1 MTLQIAQHFAALGD
15 AIYLNTA
22 AFGPAPA
29 RAAAALREAATAWA
43 EGRFDYLPAEQAGE
57 SCRAGFA
64 TLIGAQ
70 AEDIALIP
78 TASAVAGQ
86 LAAHLA
92 HAVEP
97 GTILVGEQEYTS
109 NLYPWRLLEHRGFTL
124 RPIPHRNGRLL
135 PEDFEAAA
143 DASTR
148 LIAVSAVQSATGF
161 RVDLAALRAIANRS
175 GALLYVDAAQ
185 MAGALALD
193 APALG
198 IDALAAP
205 AHKFLLG
212 TRGMGYAYFAPSLRA
227 RMHPA
232 APGWKAAAEPL
243 ASFFGPEMT
252 LSPTA
257 SRYDQSLAWF
267 NAMADAESMAL
278 LTGLGIAAIDAH
290 NTALSDRLAAQLRER
305 AIPFLDHPPANR
317 SAILSITPP
326 SPEAAQRLQQAGIVA
341 SIRAGRVR
349 LAVHI
354 HNTEA
359 QLDRVAALLAAP

>member
-1 MTLQIAQHFAALGD
+1 MPLQVAAHFAALGD
-15 AIYLNTA
+15 TIHLNTA

-43 EGRFDYLPAEQAGE
+43 EGRFDYAPAERAGE
-57 SCRAGFA
+57 ACRAGFA
-64 TLIGAQ
+64 SLIGAG

-86 LAAHLA
+86 VAAHLA
-92 HAVEP
+92 HAVPP
-97 GTILVGEQEYTS
+97 GTLLVGEEEYTS
-109 NLYPWRLLEHRGFTL
+109 NLFSWRLLERRGFTL
-124 RPIPHRNGRLL
+124 RPILHRDGRLL
-135 PEDFEAAA
+135 PEDFAAAA

-161 RVDLAALRAIANRS
+161 RVDLPALRAIADRS

-185 MAGALALD
+185 IAGAMELD

-212 TRGMGYAYFAPSLRA
+212 TRGMGYAWFAPALRA
-227 RMHPA
+227 AMLPA

-243 ASFFGPEMT
+243 ASFFGPEMR
-252 LSPTA
+252 LSDTA

-278 LTGLGIAAIDAH
+278 LAGLGIAAIHAH
-290 NTALSDRLAAQLRER
+290 NTALVARLAEHLRAR
-305 AIPFLDHPPANR
+305 GVPFLDHPPGNR
-317 SAILSITPP
+317 STILSVMPP
-326 SPEAAQRLQQAGIVA
+326 SPEAARRLQQAGVVA

-349 LAVHI
+349 LAVHL

-359 QLDRVAALLAAP
+359 QIDRVAALLGAP

>member
-1 MTLQIAQHFAALGD
+1 MNLPIAHHFAALGD
-15 AIYLNTA
+15 TIYFNTA
-22 AFGPAPA
+22 AFAPAPA

-43 EGRFDYLPAEQAGE
+43 EGRFDYMPAEQAGE
-57 SCRAGFA
+57 ACRTGFA
-64 TLIGAQ
+64 ALIGAT

-86 LAAHLA
+86 VATHLA
-92 HAVEP
+92 HAAEP

-109 NLYPWRLLEHRGFTL
+109 NLFPWRLLEHRGFTV
-124 RPIPHRNGRLL
+124 RPIPHRDGRLL

-148 LIAVSAVQSATGF
+148 LVAVSAVQSATGF
-161 RVDLAALRAIANRS
+161 RVDLPALRAIANRS

-185 MAGALALD
+185 IAGALALD

-212 TRGMGYAYFAPSLRA
+212 TRGMGYAYFAPALRA
-227 RMHPA
+227 RMLPA

-243 ASFFGPEMT
+243 ASFFGPTMT
-252 LSPTA
+252 LSKTA

-290 NTALSDRLAAQLRER
+290 NTALAERLAAQLRSR
-305 AIPFLDHPPANR
+305 NIPFLDHAPENR
-317 SAILSITPP
+317 STILSVMPP
-326 SPEAAQRLQQAGIVA
+326 SPQAAARLQQAGVVA

-359 QLDRVAALLAAP
+359 QIDRVAALIAAP